1 MDTKSKSIIVV
12 FVLLAGT
19 LQSFPA
25 KSGQEWRVGYLRYV
39 QNPVSTENVYR
50 VQSMIADYNNGV
62 VSFYGEKCYQW
73 DSLEVIAL
81 DKKGNII
88 NDRAY
93 SELVNVHGVGS
104 RDFVVADLKTGYYT
118 QYYQEVLCYFIGHGT
133 LSMPEWSYEE
143 ESRIILGRLCSKATA
158 NFLGRQWIV
167 WFDPEVPLSFGPWL
181 LWGVPGLIIEAEDAK
196 KEIRFVYHYMEPLA
210 DDHRREFLES
220 FYLDSHA
227 RHRFDGDVKECEKLY
242 TKFKRD
248 EEFSNRM
255 HGIIGGYVVDKDGKR
270 VKPEKKYYY
279 VPMIP
284 DSYWDEK

>member
-1 MDTKSKSIIVV
+1 MMLRPHILSL
-12 FVLLAGT
+12 LLAG
-19 LQSFPA
+19 LVFASPA
-25 KSGQEWRVGYLRYV
+25 KGQQGWRVGYLRYV

-104 RDFVVADLKTGYYT
+104 RDFVVADLKSGYYT
-118 QYYQEVLCYFIGHGT
+118 QYYQDVLCFFIGHGR

-196 KEIRFVYHYMEPLA
+196 KEIRFVYHYLEPLA

-227 RHRFDGDVKECEKLY
+227 RHRFDGDVKECEQLY
-242 TKFKRD
+242 TKFNRD

-255 HGIIGGYVVDKDGKR
+255 HGIISGYAVDKDGKR
-270 VKPEKKYYY
+270 IKPEKKYYY

-284 DSYWDEK
+284 DSYWDDK